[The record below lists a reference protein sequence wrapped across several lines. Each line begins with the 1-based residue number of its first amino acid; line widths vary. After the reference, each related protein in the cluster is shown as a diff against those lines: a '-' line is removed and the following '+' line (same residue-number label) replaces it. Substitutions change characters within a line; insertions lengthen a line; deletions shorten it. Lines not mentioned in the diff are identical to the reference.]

1 MKKNSFIYV
10 ICKII
15 KIIAQSAPI
24 SVAVLFLYSIVNALT
39 PALLNIA
46 VAGMIDSIIAAVS
59 SSIEYKNVIAF
70 AVFYAVIYVLRDF
83 MLLATSILENT
94 GIYEKSLN
102 ALKRDFYIKMT
113 KIAPVEFEKPSFLD
127 QRLRAEQTIQDEVI
141 PAAFHRLINIVCSGL
156 TIVSIAVLL
165 FGYQKILVVSM
176 LISVIPYG
184 ITRVLRGKSFFSLKN
199 TQVHKNRYLQ
209 YLWKLFSDKKT
220 AKEMRVMGFDK
231 TMAQKWNSVNR
242 EVNEE
247 VWQLT
252 RKDNKNLFFCN
263 ILCMCGYLFSILLII
278 YLTLEE
284 VLSIGIL
291 GACINTFISLQDSV
305 KRFLD
310 DIGAWVEEIEDAKIY
325 FDFLDKPE
333 RDEERGED
341 ASLENAIRLRDVSF
355 TYPCADKKALDCV
368 NLEIKKNETVVVL
381 GQNGS
386 GKSTLS
392 KLILGM
398 YVPEQGEVLYD
409 GKSVLSLNYQSI
421 YSNIAVMMQNYG
433 KYNLSIR
440 ENIAISDLDKLN
452 ANDRIQEVL
461 KFVGMEEEVRRKGG
475 YDTEIGR
482 EFDGVEFSGG
492 QWQKIAIAR
501 TLFADK
507 PVIIMDEPTSAI
519 DAIKESELLNS
530 FLMLSRN
537 RTAIIISHRVGVC
550 KFADKIVV
558 MKDGKVQEIGTHD
571 ELIGHAGEYSRLYNE
586 QRKWYY

>member
-475 YDTEIGR
+475 YDTEMGR
-482 EFDGVEFSGG
+482 EFNGVEF
-492 QWQKIAIAR
+492 
-501 TLFADK
+501 
-507 PVIIMDEPTSAI
+507 
-519 DAIKESELLNS
+519 
-530 FLMLSRN
+530 
-537 RTAIIISHRVGVC
+537 
-550 KFADKIVV
+550 
-558 MKDGKVQEIGTHD
+558 
-571 ELIGHAGEYSRLYNE
+571 
-586 QRKWYY
+586 